1 MDFFFKKG
9 TMMKEESRDGGGL
22 EENCNHTEHV

>member
-1 MDFFFKKG
+1 MDFFKKG
-9 TMMKEESRDGGGL
+9 TMMKEESRDGGRL